1 MIIHELKYIRM
12 KQKGQILLVAGI
24 LLTLLYMV
32 LTNKVVPESRWILIF
47 SEILLL
53 VSAVMVI
60 WGFILVM
67 RSLFRKQNK

>member
-1 MIIHELKYIRM
+1 M

-32 LTNKVVPESRWILIF
+32 LTKNAAPESKGILIF

-60 WGFILVM
+60 WGFILVV
-67 RSLFRKQNK
+67 RSIFRKRNK

>member
-1 MIIHELKYIRM
+1 M

-32 LTNKVVPESRWILIF
+32 LTNKVMPESRWILIF

-53 VSAVMVI
+53 ASAVMVI